1 MKMLGI
7 KIGANQPILSPTERL
22 RGAVDLLHHEGKVEK
37 QDRDMFGGLLD
48 LRELQVSDVMV
59 HRTEMV
65 MINADLPPE
74 ELVREVLATEYT
86 RIPLWRDK
94 PENIIGVLHA
104 KDLLRAIR
112 ASEGDT
118 ASIDVSTIA
127 LPPWFVPEMRPVSE
141 QLKAF
146 RRRKTHFALVV
157 DEYGEVE
164 GMVTLEDILEE
175 IVGDI
180 SDEHDVVVAGVR
192 AQPDGSVVVD
202 GSVPIRDLNRA
213 MDWHLPDE
221 EATTVA
227 GLVIHEARSIPERG
241 QSFTFH
247 GFRFRVLRRERNRIT
262 ALRIVPVP
270 REAEVEEKKPKRA
283 GTAFCRAS
291 AAYCHI
297 IQMGGGAAGEMSSH
311 ASLSGD
317 ASKVPRTSWYFTC
330 LGAVWKWP
338 LQFQHALFVDLGVLV
353 GNHLFRDHGVEHG
366 VLLDQVL
373 EHGAQFFGR
382 KLIAERFR
390 YFGVEDGEIVRRHR
404 VVERHQD
411 AFHQHFLGG
420 GAGHVEGESVDGKR
434 GDQRQNGRS
443 QPRVCP
449 ITHRTT
455 PSNGDAPGSVRP
467 PFAWNEHRA
476 RDCLT
481 KTKMPPPP
489 RRPSDATDP
498 RFCGTRFNRQA
509 RNHRPVVS
517 PGACAL
523 IASAWTEP

>member
-1 MKMLGI
+1 
-7 KIGANQPILSPTERL
+7 
-22 RGAVDLLHHEGKVEK
+22 
-37 QDRDMFGGLLD
+37 
-48 LRELQVSDVMV
+48 MV

-86 RIPLWRDK
+86 RIPLWREK

-112 ASEGDT
+112 AADGET
-118 ASIDVSTIA
+118 AKIDVSTIA
-127 LPPWFVPEMRPVSE
+127 LPPWFVPEMRPLSE

-262 ALRIVPVP
+262 ALRIVAVP
-270 REAEVEEKKPKRA
+270 REAEIEEKKPKRA
-283 GTAFCRAS
+283 GTSF
-291 AAYCHI
+291 
-297 IQMGGGAAGEMSSH
+297 
-311 ASLSGD
+311 
-317 ASKVPRTSWYFTC
+317 
-330 LGAVWKWP
+330 
-338 LQFQHALFVDLGVLV
+338 
-353 GNHLFRDHGVEHG
+353 
-366 VLLDQVL
+366 
-373 EHGAQFFGR
+373 
-382 KLIAERFR
+382 
-390 YFGVEDGEIVRRHR
+390 
-404 VVERHQD
+404 
-411 AFHQHFLGG
+411 
-420 GAGHVEGESVDGKR
+420 
-434 GDQRQNGRS
+434 
-443 QPRVCP
+443 
-449 ITHRTT
+449 
-455 PSNGDAPGSVRP
+455 
-467 PFAWNEHRA
+467 
-476 RDCLT
+476 
-481 KTKMPPPP
+481 
-489 RRPSDATDP
+489 
-498 RFCGTRFNRQA
+498 
-509 RNHRPVVS
+509 
-517 PGACAL
+517 
-523 IASAWTEP
+523 

>member
-1 MKMLGI
+1 MDWLDFSIVIACLLVSAFFSASETALTGASRASMLRLSKQGNREAGVVSSLIAMRERLIGALLLGNNIANIGASALATGIFTAWFGEVGVLYATGVMTVMVVIFAEVLPKTIAINAPDRVSLLVARPMKVMVYLLGPLLTVIEAIVRLLMQALGI
-7 KIGANQPILSPTERL
+7 KIGINQPILSPTERL

-48 LRELQVSDVMV
+48 LSELQVSDVMV

-74 ELVREVLATEYT
+74 EL
-86 RIPLWRDK
+86 
-94 PENIIGVLHA
+94 
-104 KDLLRAIR
+104 LRAIR
-112 ASEGDT
+112 AADGDT
-118 ASIDVSTIA
+118 SKIDVSTIA

-262 ALRIVPVP
+262 ALRIVAVP
-270 REAEVEEKKPKRA
+270 REAEFEEKKPKRA
-283 GTAFCRAS
+283 GTAFYLTKIAPKTRGRPAS
-291 AAYCHI
+291 AFSP
-297 IQMGGGAAGEMSSH
+297 QTRPRAA
-311 ASLSGD
+311 
-317 ASKVPRTSWYFTC
+317 
-330 LGAVWKWP
+330 
-338 LQFQHALFVDLGVLV
+338 
-353 GNHLFRDHGVEHG
+353 
-366 VLLDQVL
+366 
-373 EHGAQFFGR
+373 
-382 KLIAERFR
+382 
-390 YFGVEDGEIVRRHR
+390 
-404 VVERHQD
+404 
-411 AFHQHFLGG
+411 
-420 GAGHVEGESVDGKR
+420 
-434 GDQRQNGRS
+434 
-443 QPRVCP
+443 
-449 ITHRTT
+449 
-455 PSNGDAPGSVRP
+455 P
-467 PFAWNEHRA
+467 P
-476 RDCLT
+476 
-481 KTKMPPPP
+481 
-489 RRPSDATDP
+489 
-498 RFCGTRFNRQA
+498 
-509 RNHRPVVS
+509 
-517 PGACAL
+517 
-523 IASAWTEP
+523 